1 MFKQKTGDAAKRLR
15 ADCALS
21 GSAGGLFKTSVKLL
35 KDNPRPTRRSNPLV
49 KYQTLEA
56 QTTTA
61 EAPGSRSRYD
71 GAKWS
76 FVSTNHHSI
85 PIRKVHSS

>member
-1 MFKQKTGDAAKRLR
+1 MQRIHQERQLKFKQKTGDAAKRLR

-21 GSAGGLFKTSVKLL
+21 GSFGGLFKTSVELL
-35 KDNPRPTRRSNPLV
+35 KDTPRPTRRSNPRV

-61 EAPGSRSRYD
+61 EVPGSRSRYD
-71 GAKWS
+71 DAEWS
-76 FVSTNHHSI
+76 LELTS
-85 PIRKVHSS
+85 